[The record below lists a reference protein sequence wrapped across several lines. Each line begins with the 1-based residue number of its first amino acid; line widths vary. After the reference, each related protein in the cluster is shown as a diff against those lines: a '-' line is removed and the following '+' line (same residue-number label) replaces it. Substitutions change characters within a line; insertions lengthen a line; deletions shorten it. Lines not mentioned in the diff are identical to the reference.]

1 MKTSK
6 FPVLTALMAVAVI
19 AVTVFLFYFLNT
31 DPEKTTLFYFNLAYV
46 CFLELVFFFY
56 IGLMQARSGITGSSS
71 VAYASVGSILIYY
84 LVFGGLITLLYNL
97 FFTQT
102 FSVNVFISILII
114 ITLITIVLTGFIT
127 QTGSHHSQSKAVETI
142 NSEKVN
148 ALKTDFEL
156 AEKKFRR
163 ILKEKKVL
171 MHTESNFG
179 SEMEKISGVVK
190 FLPHN
195 ALEQEVNYN
204 RLSGLLVRLN
214 NFIDH
219 FASSTETNPEV
230 LKKSIFT
237 FVQDT
242 LDQLEVIKKATRK

>member
-19 AVTVFLFYFLNT
+19 AVIVFLFYFLNT
-31 DPEKTTLFYFNLAYV
+31 DPEKTTLFYFNLVYV
-46 CFLELVFFFY
+46 CFLALVFFFY
-56 IGLMQARSGITGSSS
+56 IGLMQSRSGITGRSS
-71 VAYASVGSILIYY
+71 VTYAAVGSMLIYY
-84 LVFGGLITLLYNL
+84 LILGGLITLLYNL

-102 FSVNVFISILII
+102 ISVNVFISILII
-114 ITLITIVLTGFIT
+114 ITLMTIVLIGFMA
-127 QTGSHHSQSKAVETI
+127 QTGSHHSQSKAAEAV
-142 NSEKVN
+142 NSEKIS

-163 ILKEKKVL
+163 VVKEKGVL
-171 MHTESNFG
+171 TQTESNFG

-204 RLSGLLVRLN
+204 RLSGLLGSLN

-219 FASSTETNPEV
+219 FASSAETNPEV
-230 LKKSIFT
+230 LKKSILT